1 MEGSGRAEFATSKYA
16 FWDIDYFKLVVF
28 KKQDSGKTL
37 DLSPNCIKRI
47 KTVFGSAA
55 RVTQEGRR
63 AWLKITSAPSFDMFL

>member
-47 KTVFGSAA
+47 KIEDLC
-55 RVTQEGRR
+55 QEERYHYR
-63 AWLKITSAPSFDMFL
+63 